1 MQTTTWAERSLSD
14 RVCDCDFDFQ
24 WSGARGAQFTRIEEE
39 LVEQRIAAPTDDLHD
54 QHFKMQQEK
63 MRRGRA
69 VKIAEEAVE
78 NARKNVS
85 RTVATMSENATARSR
100 ISAEGGMDPD
110 TFTEQ
115 RVIDGKKQY
124 MFNTKEEVI
133 NMWKAK
139 EDLEKAKQSHKQA
152 TEHLETA
159 QVKLEEIEREIKKR
173 SGGVFDSSRSAE
185 SVKIDPETPAG
196 PNPNPPLKNMED
208 SASASQ
214 KGRYESALCLCR
226 CCQISSTDLAR

>member
-1 MQTTTWAERSLSD
+1 
-14 RVCDCDFDFQ
+14 
-24 WSGARGAQFTRIEEE
+24 
-39 LVEQRIAAPTDDLHD
+39 
-54 QHFKMQQEK
+54 MQQEK

-124 MFNTKEEVI
+124 MFNTKEEVCI
-133 NMWKAK
+133 FASFEAK
-139 EDLEKAKQSHKQA
+139 EDLEKAKQSHKQ
-152 TEHLETA
+152 
-159 QVKLEEIEREIKKR
+159 
-173 SGGVFDSSRSAE
+173 
-185 SVKIDPETPAG
+185 
-196 PNPNPPLKNMED
+196 
-208 SASASQ
+208 
-214 KGRYESALCLCR
+214 
-226 CCQISSTDLAR
+226 